1 MEYLLFLMGMG
12 IGIALTSLLY
22 ITSATFGTL
31 KIDRSDPG
39 KDIYKLEVEDLDE
52 LSEKKRIMLKID
64 NHADLSQ

>member
-22 ITSATFGTL
+22 ITSGTFGTL
-31 KIDRSDPG
+31 EIARSDPG

-52 LSEKKRIMLKID
+52 LSKKKRIMLKID

>member
-22 ITSATFGTL
+22 ITSATFGAL

-52 LSEKKRIMLKID
+52 LSKKKRIMLKID

>member
-12 IGIALTSLLY
+12 IGIVLTSLLY

-31 KIDRSDPG
+31 KIDHSDPG

-52 LSEKKRIMLKID
+52 LSKKKRIMLKID